1 MNRNQAYLLIV
12 KMVTNLN
19 LQRHALSVEAI
30 MGSLCN
36 ELKIR
41 NPNLS
46 DGEFDEKE
54 WALVG
59 LLHDA
64 DYEVT
69 NKDPKKHTLVI
80 SEKLREIGISDKIIN
95 AIQAHSDEIKPNRE
109 NLLEKSIYAADE
121 LSGLITA
128 VALVR
133 PDKKLSSVTVES
145 VLKKFPQKQFAKG
158 AKRENILTC
167 EKDLGMPLTEFIE
180 ISLKAMQGISDKL
193 GL

>member
-1 MNRNQAYLLIV
+1 MTREQAYGLMCE
-12 KMVTNLN
+12 MVQSSNL
-19 LQRHALSVEAI
+19 RKHALAVESI
-30 MGSLCN
+30 MRL
-36 ELKIR
+36 LAKKF
-41 NPNLS
+41 
-46 DGEFDEKE
+46 GEDEQE
-54 WALVG
+54 WGIVG

-69 NKDPKKHTLVI
+69 NKEPKKHTLVI
-80 SEKLREIGISDKIIN
+80 SEKLREMGVSNRIIN
-95 AIQAHSDEIKPNRE
+95 AIKAHSDEIMPNRE

-133 PDKKLSSVTVES
+133 PDKKLASVTVGS

-167 EKDLGMPLTEFIE
+167 EKDLGIPRNEFIE
-180 ISLKAMQGISDKL
+180 ISLKAMQGISNEL